1 MTDEEIYAAIL
12 QALQE
17 KSMDFGNYNANK
29 SVMNFN
35 ASQNFNAN
43 AGNFSQQMQ
52 QAGWAQTKKVS
63 EYPSNFQMRAVYTAV
78 GVGPHLP
85 VDIALFQSAYLQ
97 ANGGTFLANGDL
109 QFENPTSGDL
119 VTLSMIGRNAPTVE
133 DFYNILETE
142 PMNLGWT
149 RMFVRDE
156 AQKDYGM
163 VFSDRNQFGSKT
175 ENDLSPN
182 IYDNQYTYRPLIQ
195 DVPLN
200 FRTSK
205 KRGILWQVGTTETG
219 PGTRLVFF
227 VDSVISPDHALDNK
241 AMLQNLGQGTEF
253 QAPMQP
259 LLNPGAAQMG
269 SINPQTAQIMQNFL
283 TAKANLI
290 KR

>member
-29 SVMNFN
+29 SVMNYN

-52 QAGWAQTKKVS
+52 QAGWANTKKVS
-63 EYPSNFQMRAVYTAV
+63 EYPSNFQMRCVYTPV
-78 GVGPHLP
+78 GAGAHPP
-85 VDIALFQSAYLQ
+85 IDIALFQSSYLQ

-109 QFENPTSGDL
+109 QFTNVAGDL
-119 VTLSMIGRNAPTVE
+119 VTISMIGRNAPTVE

-205 KRGILWQVGTTETG
+205 KRGILWQVGNTETG
-219 PGTRLVFF
+219 PGTRMVFF
-227 VDSVISPDHALDNK
+227 VDNIISPDSALDNK
-241 AMLQNLGQGTEF
+241 AMLQNLGTGTEF

-259 LLNPGAAQMG
+259 LLNGGGGMGAT
-269 SINPQTAQIMQNFL
+269 NPQTAQIMQNFL
-283 TAKANLI
+283 QAKANLI